1 MKRSIDAESGLTPNG
16 DNSVNKMT
24 KLVSLLNYF
33 FAATSAFLAISII
46 IVLISISSQNKELL
60 ERVDHVIEENR
71 VLLEENTRMLN
82 DLLNERD

>member
-1 MKRSIDAESGLTPNG
+1 MKRSIDAESELSSSGE
-16 DNSVNKMT
+16 NSVNKMT

-71 VLLEENTRMLN
+71 VLLQENTRMLN
-82 DLLNERD
+82 DLLNEQD